1 MVRSSYRKDYA
12 RKQKSKRPGAGAGA
26 EVEDAKQNNNTKEIA
41 KYSYCL
47 ANVGIVAVFVVAA
60 VAVAN
65 VVLNISQ
72 AAQRLVH
79 RMLAH

>member
-12 RKQKSKRPGAGAGA
+12 RKQKSKRPGAGA
-26 EVEDAKQNNNTKEIA
+26 EVGDAKQNNNTKEIA
-41 KYSYCL
+41 KYPYCL

>member
-12 RKQKSKRPGAGAGA
+12 RKQKSKRHGAGVGA
-26 EVEDAKQNNNTKEIA
+26 EVGDAKQNNNTKEIA

>member
-12 RKQKSKRPGAGAGA
+12 RKQKSKRPGAGA
-26 EVEDAKQNNNTKEIA
+26 EVGDAKQNNNTKEIA

-47 ANVGIVAVFVVAA
+47 ANVGIVAVFVAAA

>member
-12 RKQKSKRPGAGAGA
+12 RKQKSKRPGAGVGA
-26 EVEDAKQNNNTKEIA
+26 EVGDAKQNNNTKEIA